1 MQRQLLYTG
10 IILFLFLILVLGI
23 PLFPSFMAK
32 NIISPMNLGMLIFLI
47 LHILT
52 PLLAYR
58 YLKQVQGEQN

>member
-10 IILFLFLILVLGI
+10 VILFLFLILVLGI

-32 NIISPMNLGMLIFLI
+32 NIIGPMNLGMLIFFI

-58 YLKQVQGEQN
+58 YLKQLQGEQN

>member
-10 IILFLFLILVLGI
+10 VILFLFLILVLGI

-32 NIISPMNLGMLIFLI
+32 NIIGPMNLGMLIFFI

>member
-10 IILFLFLILVLGI
+10 VILFLFLILVLGI

-32 NIISPMNLGMLIFLI
+32 NIIGPMNLGMLIFFI

-52 PLLAYR
+52 PLLAYC